1 MSALQPR
8 LGNLPP
14 PPDSHGKPSLGEGA
28 LGPAPRNGDH
38 RGTWLMSAATQEQ
51 RRQAARPNPPSGN
64 AAAGEPP
71 LRFWTTDVNR
81 HYLEAIAERESRGTP
96 DHGYGARNGD
106 ALGRYQFLPRA
117 LVEAKWFEPGPDG
130 GFVPTERAAAFGVQ
144 SLEDWWHNAPAQ
156 EEAMRDFSR
165 RNEEQATEKGS
176 GIVLGS
182 SIKGGR
188 DRSPSRLREL
198 PPPSTGK
205 ARAGQGGISTSWRQ
219 AAGTAKALSSRKRTC
234 ESKRACGNS
243 KPCPTR
249 PIPAAFEIAC
259 ELIQRTIDDS
269 GVASRV
275 SLHSATCYGH
285 ARQKLA
291 GKRLRGHCVTDYARV
306 GGGGPRGGNT

>member
-38 RGTWLMSAATQEQ
+38 RGTWLMAAATQEQ

-165 RNEEQATEKGS
+165 RNEGAGDRKRA
-176 GIVLGS
+176 LGS
-182 SIKGGR
+182 SW
-188 DRSPSRLREL
+188 DRLSRAE
-198 PPPSTGK
+198 
-205 ARAGQGGISTSWRQ
+205 
-219 AAGTAKALSSRKRTC
+219 GTDRHH
-234 ESKRACGNS
+234 ACGN
-243 KPCPTR
+243 CRRR
-249 PIPAAFEIAC
+249 PPARRGRDKAVF
-259 ELIQRTIDDS
+259 
-269 GVASRV
+269 
-275 SLHSATCYGH
+275 
-285 ARQKLA
+285 RQA
-291 GKRLRGHCVTDYARV
+291 GGKRLGQQKR
-306 GGGGPRGGNT
+306 